1 MPKGKSTKSV
11 TVSESVLASESVL
24 SSESVLA
31 SKSVLASESVLS
43 SEPVLASESVLAS
56 KSVLASEQE
65 EDIATSND
73 NNIELLF
80 TKLIDQFQDIT
91 SVMKTLQSNLNILKK
106 EVLKERKED
115 KKKIEKTK
123 SKSKN
128 KADKKAKKE
137 PSGFANPSP
146 ISDEL
151 SSFLGLPVSSKMA
164 RTEVTSKLYAY
175 VKEKNLQNPEN
186 KKQIIP
192 DEALLKLINPDPSK
206 PVTFFNIQAYIKHHF
221 LPNTV
226 DSA

>member
-1 MPKGKSTKSV
+1 MAKGKSNKV
-11 TVSESVLASESVL
+11 AQSEVV
-24 SSESVLA
+24 
-31 SKSVLASESVLS
+31 
-43 SEPVLASESVLAS
+43 EPVLVLPTPVP
-56 KSVLASEQE
+56 VLSTPVLVKEQSQE
-65 EDIATSND
+65 LIIEKEQDVSNLSD

-80 TKLIDQFQDIT
+80 SKLIDQFQDIT
-91 SVMKTLQSNLNILKK
+91 SVMKTLQTNLNILKK

-123 SKSKN
+123 NKSKN
-128 KADKKAKKE
+128 KADKKSKKE

-146 ISDEL
+146 ISDDL
-151 SSFLGLPVSSKMA
+151 ASFLGLPNNSEVP

-226 DSA
+226 DTA